1 MPRISTLH
9 CGYNADRRSRTCSAC
24 HMARRLSREA
34 ITSREGIFG
43 VNSDAFKTSSFAVVV
58 VPQSAVRAHA
68 WSTHGQLIVSYLADG
83 RAPAVAV
90 SLLPMLQ
97 ATNFIMRPPPR
108 MAKRPGSCHSLAFTH
123 SFLH

>member
-1 MPRISTLH
+1 M
-9 CGYNADRRSRTCSAC
+9 
-24 HMARRLSREA
+24 LSKQVLSLSLLYRKA
-34 ITSREGIFG
+34 QYG
-43 VNSDAFKTSSFAVVV
+43 
-58 VPQSAVRAHA
+58 PMY
-68 WSTHGQLIVSYLADG
+68 GQLIVSYLADG

-108 MAKRPGSCHSLAFTH
+108 MAKRLGSCHSLAFTH